1 MRTTLTILLCL
12 CQFAVAQ
19 VAFAATPEKVGN
31 TMKIVA
37 FGTSLTAR
45 GNWPEDLGKAL
56 ASCTGEA
63 VTVEKVAK
71 SGETTEWGLTQIDHI
86 AGLAPDVV
94 LIELY
99 ANDAALNRWIGVGA
113 SRRNFAGILDQ
124 LHARLP
130 KARII
135 AMSMN
140 PMSGMRGMIR
150 PYLDSYIEAH
160 RLEAQARGLEYVD
173 NARNWAKLGDA
184 ELGRIIA
191 DGSHPLPDEASRIM
205 VPELVDVL
213 SRGRCKPSK
222 EP

>member
-1 MRTTLTILLCL
+1 MKLTFAIMLCFCL
-12 CQFAVAQ
+12 STMAYQ
-19 VAFAATPEKVGN
+19 AFAQAPEKAGN
-31 TMKIVA
+31 TVKIVA

-45 GNWPEDLGKAL
+45 ANWPERLGEAL
-56 ASCTGEA
+56 AACTGDA

-71 SGETTEWGLTQIDHI
+71 SGETTEWGLTQVDQVV
-86 AGLAPDVV
+86 GLAPDVI

-99 ANDAALNRWIGVGA
+99 ANDAALNRWTGVSA
-113 SRRNFAGILDQ
+113 SRQNFAAILDQ
-124 LHARLP
+124 LHTRLP

-140 PMSGMRGMIR
+140 PIFGMRGMIR

-160 RLEAQARGLEYVD
+160 RQEAQARGFEYVD

-184 ELGRIIA
+184 ELSRIIA
-191 DGSHPLPDEASRIM
+191 DGSHPLPDEASKII

-213 SRGRCKPSK
+213 SRGRCKQTK
-222 EP
+222 E